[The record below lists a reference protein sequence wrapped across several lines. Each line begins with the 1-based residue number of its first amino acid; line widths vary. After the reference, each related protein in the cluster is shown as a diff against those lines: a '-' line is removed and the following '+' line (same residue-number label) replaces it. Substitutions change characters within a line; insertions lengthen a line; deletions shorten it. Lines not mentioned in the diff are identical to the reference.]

1 MDVGGMR
8 KLGAMM
14 TMLAIILW
22 LVLAQVDDSLV
33 TIPRFISS
41 TRRTSHSSCC

>member
-1 MDVGGMR
+1 MR

-14 TMLAIILW
+14 IMLVIIFGLF
-22 LVLAQVDDSLV
+22 LAQVDDSLV

-41 TRRTSHSSCC
+41 TRRTSHSSACC